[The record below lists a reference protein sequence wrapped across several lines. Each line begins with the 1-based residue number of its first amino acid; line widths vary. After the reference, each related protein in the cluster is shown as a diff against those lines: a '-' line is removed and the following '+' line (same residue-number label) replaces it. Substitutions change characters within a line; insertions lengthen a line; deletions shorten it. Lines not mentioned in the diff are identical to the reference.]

1 MKKLYTFLM
10 LFVMAASLT
19 LNASNAR
26 DGESVLTVNP
36 NPVDLGLRASGA
48 WMEPLTIELGTTGE
62 EYTIYSI
69 KSLDPFFI
77 VYDIYYPPTV
87 SEGNPYQTDIYHGE
101 SDVEGEVTGRIVV
114 EHTLGVDTIAVKA
127 TVYFPEVNDVWE
139 TASEIT
145 LPFTETAKLAA
156 YKNYNFPKGYYP
168 DEPHGDIVYKA
179 VFEEDAIIF
188 ANAKDV
194 KLSIY
199 REGFDG
205 YGGPRENNFYKP
217 EIAADENAEIIFSY
231 DFNDGKPTGWGVFEN
246 DGDNIHWNLSQAGN
260 SFTSGPDGSIA
271 IYSYTQYY
279 GSLTPDNYI
288 VTSEKYPITKKS
300 VLSWDAKSSDLS
312 TYYNKEH
319 YAVVVSTDKK
329 TWDIVWETTINY
341 TDYKHEMVSLAQYE
355 GQEVYVG
362 FRHYN
367 CTGEDATT
375 LVIDNIV
382 LANTSIN
389 GIGIQNAILPAG
401 TYYFLIE
408 GSISAEYTVD
418 IRLASDVEE
427 DDTEN
432 VNEFTN
438 AFNIY
443 PNPATSVVYVES
455 ELNAKANI
463 IDMLGRSVKEV
474 EFNGNTTIDIED
486 LNRGIYFISI
496 QGENS
501 QHVQK
506 LIVK

>member
-10 LFVMAASLT
+10 MLVMTASLT

-36 NPVDLGLRASGA
+36 DPVDLGLRPSGA

-77 VYDIYYPPTV
+77 VYDIYFPPTV
-87 SEGNPYQTDIYHGE
+87 SEGYPYQTEIFHGE

-114 EHTLGVDTIAVKA
+114 EHTLGVDTIEVKA
-127 TVYFPEVNDVWE
+127 TVYFPEEKDVWE

-145 LPFTETAKLAA
+145 LPFTETASVEGFEN
-156 YKNYNFPKGYYP
+156 NYSLIAEGA
-168 DEPHGDIVYKA
+168 DVVYKA
-179 VFEEDAIIF
+179 VFAEDAIIY
-188 ANAKDV
+188 ANIEGENSA
-194 KLSIY
+194 LAIY
-199 REGFDG
+199 QEGFDG
-205 YGGPRENNFYKP
+205 YSGPRENNFYKP

-246 DGDNIHWNLSQAGN
+246 DGDGNHWNLSQAGN

-279 GSLTPDNYI
+279 GNLTPDNYI
-288 VTSEKYPITKKS
+288 VTSSKYAITKKS

-312 TYYNKEH
+312 TFYNKEH

-329 TWDIVWETTINY
+329 EWDIVWETTINY

-367 CTGEDATT
+367 CSGEDATA

-382 LANTSIN
+382 LANTSLN
-389 GIGIQNAILPAG
+389 GVGIQNAILPAG
-401 TYYFLIE
+401 TYYFV
-408 GSISAEYTVD
+408 ISAAGEYTVD

-432 VNEFTN
+432 VNEFAK
-438 AFNIY
+438 AFNVY
-443 PNPATSVVYVES
+443 PNPATSVVFVES
-455 ELNAKANI
+455 NVNAKASI
-463 IDMLGRSVKEV
+463 IDMIGRSVKEV
-474 EFNGNTTIDIED
+474 EFTGNAAIDIED

-506 LIVK
+506 LVVK

>member
-10 LFVMAASLT
+10 MLVMTASLT

-36 NPVDLGLRASGA
+36 DPVDLGLRPSGA

-77 VYDIYYPPTV
+77 VYDIYFPPTV
-87 SEGNPYQTDIYHGE
+87 SEGYPYQTEIFHGE

-114 EHTLGVDTIAVKA
+114 EHTLGVDTIEVKA
-127 TVYFPEVNDVWE
+127 TVYFPEANDVWE

-145 LPFTETAKLAA
+145 LPFTETASVEGFEN
-156 YKNYNFPKGYYP
+156 NYSLIAEGA
-168 DEPHGDIVYKA
+168 DVVYKA
-179 VFEEDAIIF
+179 VFAEDAIIY
-188 ANAKDV
+188 ANIEGENSA
-194 KLSIY
+194 LAIY
-199 REGFDG
+199 QEGFDG
-205 YGGPRENNFYKP
+205 YSGPRENNFYKP

-246 DGDNIHWNLSQAGN
+246 DGDGNHWNLSQAGN

-279 GSLTPDNYI
+279 GNLTPDNYI
-288 VTSEKYPITKKS
+288 VTSSKYAITKKS

-312 TYYNKEH
+312 TFYNKEH

-329 TWDIVWETTINY
+329 EWDIVWETTINY

-367 CTGEDATT
+367 CSGEDATA

-382 LANTSIN
+382 LANTSLN
-389 GIGIQNAILPAG
+389 GVGIQNAILPAG
-401 TYYFLIE
+401 TYYFV
-408 GSISAEYTVD
+408 ISAAGEYTVD

-432 VNEFTN
+432 VNEFAK
-438 AFNIY
+438 AFNVY
-443 PNPATSVVYVES
+443 PNPATSVVFVES
-455 ELNAKANI
+455 NVNAKASI
-463 IDMLGRSVKEV
+463 IDMIGRSVKEV
-474 EFNGNTTIDIED
+474 EFTGNAAIDIED

-506 LIVK
+506 LVVK

>member
-19 LNASNAR
+19 LNASTVR

-36 NPVDLGLRASGA
+36 DPVDLGLRASGA

-114 EHTLGVDTIAVKA
+114 EHTLGVDTIEVKA
-127 TVYFPEVNDVWE
+127 TVYFPEEKDVWE
-139 TASEIT
+139 TAETIT
-145 LPFTETAKLAA
+145 LPFTATASVEGFEN
-156 YKNYNFPKGYYP
+156 NYSLIAEGA
-168 DEPHGDIVYKA
+168 DVVYKA

-188 ANAKDV
+188 ANIEGDNSA
-194 KLSIY
+194 LAIY
-199 REGFDG
+199 QEKFDG

-231 DFNDGKPTGWGVFEN
+231 DFNNGSPSGWGVFEN
-246 DGDNIHWNLSQAGN
+246 DGDGNHWNLSQAGN

-279 GSLTPDNYI
+279 GNLTPDNYI
-288 VTSEKYPITKKS
+288 VTASKYPISKKS

-329 TWDIVWETTINY
+329 TWDIVCETTINY
-341 TDYKHEMVSLAQYE
+341 TDYKHEMVSLEKYE

-362 FRHYN
+362 FRHFN
-367 CTGEDATT
+367 CSGEDATA

-389 GIGIQNAILPAG
+389 GVGIQNAILPAG
-401 TYYFLIE
+401 TYYFVV
-408 GSISAEYTVD
+408 SATGEYTVD

-427 DDTEN
+427 DTEG
-432 VNEFTN
+432 VEEFAN
-438 AFNIY
+438 AFNVY
-443 PNPATSVVYVES
+443 PNPASSVLYIES

-463 IDMLGRSVKEV
+463 IDMVGRSVKEV
-474 EFNGNTTIDIED
+474 EFSGNTAINIED
-486 LNRGIYFISI
+486 LNSGIYFISI
-496 QGENS
+496 QEGSNRS
-501 QHVQK
+501 IQK
-506 LIVK
+506 LVVK

>member
-10 LFVMAASLT
+10 MLVMTASLT

-36 NPVDLGLRASGA
+36 DPVDLGLRPSGA

-77 VYDIYYPPTV
+77 VYDIYFPPTV
-87 SEGNPYQTDIYHGE
+87 SEGYPYQTEIFHGE

-114 EHTLGVDTIAVKA
+114 EHTLGVDTIEVKA
-127 TVYFPEVNDVWE
+127 TVYFPEANDVWE

-145 LPFTETAKLAA
+145 LPFTETASVEGFEN
-156 YKNYNFPKGYYP
+156 NYSLIAEGA
-168 DEPHGDIVYKA
+168 DVVYKA
-179 VFEEDAIIF
+179 VFAEDAIIY
-188 ANAKDV
+188 ANIEGENSA
-194 KLSIY
+194 LAIY
-199 REGFDG
+199 QEGFDG
-205 YGGPRENNFYKP
+205 YSGPRENNFYKP

-246 DGDNIHWNLSQAGN
+246 DGDGNHWNLSQAGN

-279 GSLTPDNYI
+279 GNLTPDNYI
-288 VTSEKYPITKKS
+288 VTSSKYAITKKS

-312 TYYNKEH
+312 TFYNKEH

-329 TWDIVWETTINY
+329 EWDIVWETTINY

-367 CTGEDATT
+367 CSGEDATA

-382 LANTSIN
+382 LANTSLN
-389 GIGIQNAILPAG
+389 GVGIQNAILPAG
-401 TYYFLIE
+401 TYYFV
-408 GSISAEYTVD
+408 ISAAGEYTVD

-432 VNEFTN
+432 VNEFAK
-438 AFNIY
+438 AFNVY
-443 PNPATSVVYVES
+443 PNPATSVVFVES
-455 ELNAKANI
+455 SVNAKASI
-463 IDMLGRSVKEV
+463 IDIIGRSVKEV
-474 EFNGNTTIDIED
+474 EFTGNAAIDIED

-506 LIVK
+506 LVVK

>member
-19 LNASNAR
+19 LNASTVR

-48 WMEPLTIELGTTGE
+48 WMDPLTIELGTTGE

-87 SEGNPYQTDIYHGE
+87 TADYPYQTDIYHGE

-127 TVYFPEVNDVWE
+127 TVYFPEENDVWE

-188 ANAKDV
+188 ANAENV

-205 YGGPRENNFYKP
+205 YGGPRENNFFKP

-231 DFNDGKPTGWGVFEN
+231 DFNNGSPTGWGVFEN
-246 DGDNIHWNLSQAGN
+246 DGDGNQWNLSQAGN

-279 GSLTPDNYI
+279 GNLTPDNYI
-288 VTSEKYPITKKS
+288 VTASKYPISKKS

-312 TYYNKEH
+312 TFYNKEH

-329 TWDIVWETTINY
+329 EWDIVWETTINY

-367 CTGEDATT
+367 CSGEDATA

-382 LANTSIN
+382 LANTSLN
-389 GIGIQNAILPAG
+389 GVGIQNAILPAG
-401 TYYFLIE
+401 TYYFV
-408 GSISAEYTVD
+408 ISAAGEYTVD

-432 VNEFTN
+432 VNEFAK
-438 AFNIY
+438 AFNVY
-443 PNPATSVVYVES
+443 PNPATSVVFVES
-455 ELNAKANI
+455 NVNAKASI
-463 IDMLGRSVKEV
+463 IDMIGRSVKEV
-474 EFNGNTTIDIED
+474 EFTGNAAIDIED

-506 LIVK
+506 LVVK

>member
-10 LFVMAASLT
+10 MLVMTASLT

-36 NPVDLGLRASGA
+36 DPVDLGLRPSGA

-87 SEGNPYQTDIYHGE
+87 SEGYPYQTEIFHGE

-114 EHTLGVDTIAVKA
+114 EHTLGVDTIEVKA
-127 TVYFPEVNDVWE
+127 TVYFPEANDVWE

-145 LPFTETAKLAA
+145 LPFTETASVEGFEN
-156 YKNYNFPKGYYP
+156 NYSLIAEGA
-168 DEPHGDIVYKA
+168 DVVYKA
-179 VFEEDAIIF
+179 VFAEDAIIY
-188 ANAKDV
+188 ANIEGENSA
-194 KLSIY
+194 LAIY
-199 REGFDG
+199 QEGFDG
-205 YGGPRENNFYKP
+205 YSGPRENNFYKP

-246 DGDNIHWNLSQAGN
+246 DGDGNHWNLSQAGN

-279 GSLTPDNYI
+279 GNLTPDNYI
-288 VTSEKYPITKKS
+288 VTSSKYAITKKS

-312 TYYNKEH
+312 TFYNKEH

-329 TWDIVWETTINY
+329 EWDIVWETTINY

-367 CTGEDATT
+367 CSGEDATA

-382 LANTSIN
+382 LANTSLN
-389 GIGIQNAILPAG
+389 GVGIQNAILPAG
-401 TYYFLIE
+401 TYYFV
-408 GSISAEYTVD
+408 ISAAGEYTVD

-432 VNEFTN
+432 VNEFTK
-438 AFNIY
+438 AFNVY
-443 PNPATSVVYVES
+443 PNPATSVVFVES
-455 ELNAKANI
+455 NVNAKASI
-463 IDMLGRSVKEV
+463 IDMIGRSVKEV
-474 EFNGNTTIDIED
+474 EFTGNAAIDIED

-506 LIVK
+506 LVVK

>member
-10 LFVMAASLT
+10 MLVMTASLT

-36 NPVDLGLRASGA
+36 DPVDLGLRPSGA

-77 VYDIYYPPTV
+77 VYDIYFPPTV
-87 SEGNPYQTDIYHGE
+87 SEGYPYQTEIFHGE

-114 EHTLGVDTIAVKA
+114 EHTLGIDTIEVKA
-127 TVYFPEVNDVWE
+127 TVYFPEANDVWE

-145 LPFTETAKLAA
+145 LPFTETASVEGFEN
-156 YKNYNFPKGYYP
+156 NYSLIAEGA
-168 DEPHGDIVYKA
+168 DVVYKA
-179 VFEEDAIIF
+179 VFAEDAIIY
-188 ANAKDV
+188 ANIEGENSA
-194 KLSIY
+194 LAIY
-199 REGFDG
+199 QEGFDG
-205 YGGPRENNFYKP
+205 YSGPRENNFYKP

-246 DGDNIHWNLSQAGN
+246 DGDGNHWNLSQAGN

-279 GSLTPDNYI
+279 GNLTPDNYI
-288 VTSEKYPITKKS
+288 VTSSKYAITKKS

-312 TYYNKEH
+312 TFYNKEH

-329 TWDIVWETTINY
+329 EWDIVWETTINY

-367 CTGEDATT
+367 CSGEDATA

-382 LANTSIN
+382 LANTSLN
-389 GIGIQNAILPAG
+389 GVGIQNAILPAG
-401 TYYFLIE
+401 TYYFV
-408 GSISAEYTVD
+408 ISAAGEYTVD

-432 VNEFTN
+432 VNEFTK
-438 AFNIY
+438 AFNVY
-443 PNPATSVVYVES
+443 PNPATSVVFVES
-455 ELNAKANI
+455 SVNAKASI
-463 IDMLGRSVKEV
+463 IDMIGRSVKEV
-474 EFNGNTTIDIED
+474 EFTGNAAIDIED

-506 LIVK
+506 LVVK

>member
-10 LFVMAASLT
+10 MLVMTASLT

-36 NPVDLGLRASGA
+36 DPVDLGLRPSGA

-62 EYTIYSI
+62 EYTIYSV

-77 VYDIYYPPTV
+77 VYDIYFPPTV
-87 SEGNPYQTDIYHGE
+87 SEGYPYQTEIFHGE

-114 EHTLGVDTIAVKA
+114 EHTLGVDTIEVKA
-127 TVYFPEVNDVWE
+127 TVYFPEANDVWE

-145 LPFTETAKLAA
+145 LPFTETASVEGFEN
-156 YKNYNFPKGYYP
+156 NYSLIAEGA
-168 DEPHGDIVYKA
+168 DVVYKA
-179 VFEEDAIIF
+179 VFAEDAIIY
-188 ANAKDV
+188 ANIEGENSA
-194 KLSIY
+194 LAIY
-199 REGFDG
+199 QEGFDG
-205 YGGPRENNFYKP
+205 YSGPRENNFYKP

-246 DGDNIHWNLSQAGN
+246 DGDGNHWNLSQAGN

-279 GSLTPDNYI
+279 GNLTPDNYI
-288 VTSEKYPITKKS
+288 VTSSKYAITKKS

-312 TYYNKEH
+312 TFYNKEH

-329 TWDIVWETTINY
+329 EWDIVWETTINY

-367 CTGEDATT
+367 CSGEDATA

-382 LANTSIN
+382 LANTSLN
-389 GIGIQNAILPAG
+389 GVGIQNAILPAG
-401 TYYFLIE
+401 TYYFV
-408 GSISAEYTVD
+408 ISAAGEYTVD

-432 VNEFTN
+432 VNEFTK
-438 AFNIY
+438 AFNVY
-443 PNPATSVVYVES
+443 PNPATSVVFVES
-455 ELNAKANI
+455 SVNAKASI
-463 IDMLGRSVKEV
+463 IDMIGRSVKEV
-474 EFNGNTTIDIED
+474 EFTGNAAIDIED

-506 LIVK
+506 LVVK

>member
-10 LFVMAASLT
+10 MLVMTASLT

-36 NPVDLGLRASGA
+36 DPVDLGLRPSGA

-77 VYDIYYPPTV
+77 VYDIYFPPTV
-87 SEGNPYQTDIYHGE
+87 SEGYPYQTEIFHGE

-114 EHTLGVDTIAVKA
+114 EHTLGVDTIEVKA
-127 TVYFPEVNDVWE
+127 TVYFPEANDVWE

-145 LPFTETAKLAA
+145 LPFTETASVEGFEN
-156 YKNYNFPKGYYP
+156 NYSLIAEGA
-168 DEPHGDIVYKA
+168 DVVYKA
-179 VFEEDAIIF
+179 VFAEDAIIY
-188 ANAKDV
+188 ANIEGENSA
-194 KLSIY
+194 LAIY
-199 REGFDG
+199 QEGFDG
-205 YGGPRENNFYKP
+205 YSGPRENNFYKP

-246 DGDNIHWNLSQAGN
+246 DGDGNHWNLSQAGN

-279 GSLTPDNYI
+279 GNLTPDNYI
-288 VTSEKYPITKKS
+288 VTSSKYAITKKS

-312 TYYNKEH
+312 TFYNKEH

-329 TWDIVWETTINY
+329 EWDVVWETTINY

-367 CTGEDATT
+367 CSGEDATA

-382 LANTSIN
+382 LANTSLN
-389 GIGIQNAILPAG
+389 GVGIQNAILPAG
-401 TYYFLIE
+401 TYYFV
-408 GSISAEYTVD
+408 ISAAGEYTVD

-432 VNEFTN
+432 VNEFAK
-438 AFNIY
+438 AFNVY
-443 PNPATSVVYVES
+443 PNPATSVVFVES
-455 ELNAKANI
+455 SVNAKASI
-463 IDMLGRSVKEV
+463 IDMIGRSVKEV
-474 EFNGNTTIDIED
+474 EFTGNAAIDIED

-506 LIVK
+506 LVVK

>member
-1 MKKLYTFLM
+1 MKKLYTLLM
-10 LFVMAASLT
+10 VLVMTASLT

-36 NPVDLGLRASGA
+36 DPVDLGLRPSGA

-87 SEGNPYQTDIYHGE
+87 SEGYPYQTEIFHGE

-114 EHTLGVDTIAVKA
+114 EHTLGVDTIEVKA
-127 TVYFPEVNDVWE
+127 TVYFPEANDVWE

-145 LPFTETAKLAA
+145 LPFTETASVEGFEN
-156 YKNYNFPKGYYP
+156 NYSLIAEGA
-168 DEPHGDIVYKA
+168 DVVYKA
-179 VFEEDAIIF
+179 VFAEDAIIY
-188 ANAKDV
+188 ANIEGENSA
-194 KLSIY
+194 LAIY
-199 REGFDG
+199 QEGFDG
-205 YGGPRENNFYKP
+205 YSGPRENNFYKP

-246 DGDNIHWNLSQAGN
+246 DGDGNHWNLSQAGN

-279 GSLTPDNYI
+279 GNLTPDNYI
-288 VTSEKYPITKKS
+288 VTSSKYAITKKS

-312 TYYNKEH
+312 TFYNKEH

-329 TWDIVWETTINY
+329 EWEIVWETTINY
-341 TDYKHEMVSLAQYE
+341 TGFKHEMVSLEKYE

-362 FRHYN
+362 FRHFN
-367 CTGEDATT
+367 CSGEDATT

-389 GIGIQNAILPAG
+389 GVGIQNAILPAG
-401 TYYFLIE
+401 TYYFV
-408 GSISAEYTVD
+408 ISAAGEYTVD
-418 IRLASDVEE
+418 IRLASDVDVESIEE
-427 DDTEN
+427 LSKS
-432 VNEFTN
+432 
-438 AFNIY
+438 FNIY
-443 PNPATSVVYVES
+443 PNPVNDILYIEAEAQVENVVVYDIFGRHQLEVS
-455 ELNAKANI
+455 GQQSAISVANFNN
-463 IDMLGRSVKEV
+463 GVYFVKVRTENGEV
-474 EFNGNTTIDIED
+474 IKRF
-486 LNRGIYFISI
+486 
-496 QGENS
+496 
-501 QHVQK
+501 
-506 LIVK
+506 VKK

>member
-10 LFVMAASLT
+10 MLVMTASLT

-36 NPVDLGLRASGA
+36 DPVDLGLRPSGA

-87 SEGNPYQTDIYHGE
+87 SEGYPYQTEIFHGE

-114 EHTLGVDTIAVKA
+114 EHTLGVDTIEVKA
-127 TVYFPEVNDVWE
+127 TVYFPEANDVWE

-145 LPFTETAKLAA
+145 LPFTETASVEGFEN
-156 YKNYNFPKGYYP
+156 NYSLIAEGA
-168 DEPHGDIVYKA
+168 DVVYKA
-179 VFEEDAIIF
+179 VFAEDAIIY
-188 ANAKDV
+188 ANIEGENSA
-194 KLSIY
+194 LAIY
-199 REGFDG
+199 QEGFDG
-205 YGGPRENNFYKP
+205 YSGPRENNFYKP

-246 DGDNIHWNLSQAGN
+246 DGDGNHWNLSQAGN

-279 GSLTPDNYI
+279 GNLTPDNYI
-288 VTSEKYPITKKS
+288 VTSSKYAITKKS

-312 TYYNKEH
+312 TFYNKEH

-329 TWDIVWETTINY
+329 EWDIVWETTINY

-367 CTGEDATT
+367 CSGEDATA

-382 LANTSIN
+382 LANTSLN
-389 GIGIQNAILPAG
+389 GVGIQNAILPAG
-401 TYYFLIE
+401 TYYFV
-408 GSISAEYTVD
+408 ISAAGEYTVD

-432 VNEFTN
+432 VNEFAK
-438 AFNIY
+438 AFNVY
-443 PNPATSVVYVES
+443 PNPATSVVFVES
-455 ELNAKANI
+455 SVNAKASI
-463 IDMLGRSVKEV
+463 IDMIGRSVKEV
-474 EFNGNTTIDIED
+474 EFTGNAAIDIED

-506 LIVK
+506 LVVK

>member
-10 LFVMAASLT
+10 VLVMTASLT

-77 VYDIYYPPTV
+77 VYDIYYPPIV
-87 SEGNPYQTDIYHGE
+87 SEGYPYQTEIFHGE
-101 SDVEGEVTGRIVV
+101 SDVEGEVTGRIVI

-127 TVYFPEVNDVWE
+127 TVYFPEANDVWE

-145 LPFTETAKLAA
+145 LPFTETASVEGFEN
-156 YKNYNFPKGYYP
+156 NYSLIAEGA
-168 DEPHGDIVYKA
+168 DVVYKA
-179 VFEEDAIIF
+179 VFAEDAIIY
-188 ANAKDV
+188 ANIEGENSA
-194 KLSIY
+194 LAIY
-199 REGFDG
+199 QEGFDG

-217 EIAADENAEIIFSY
+217 EIAADENAEVIFSY

-246 DGDNIHWNLSQAGN
+246 DGDGNHWNLSQAGN

-279 GSLTPDNYI
+279 GNLTPDNYI
-288 VTSEKYPITKKS
+288 VTSSKYAITKKS

-329 TWDIVWETTINY
+329 EWDIVWETTINY

-367 CTGEDATT
+367 CSGEDATT

-389 GIGIQNAILPAG
+389 GVGIQNAILPAG
-401 TYYFLIE
+401 TYYFV
-408 GSISAEYTVD
+408 ISAAGEYTVD

-455 ELNAKANI
+455 GVNAKASI
-463 IDMLGRSVKEV
+463 IDMIGRSVKEV
-474 EFNGNTTIDIED
+474 EFSGNAAIDIED

-496 QGENS
+496 QGENN

>member
-1 MKKLYTFLM
+1 MKKLYTLLM
-10 LFVMAASLT
+10 VLVMTASLT

-36 NPVDLGLRASGA
+36 DPVDLGLRPSGA

-87 SEGNPYQTDIYHGE
+87 SEGYPYQTEIFHGE

-114 EHTLGVDTIAVKA
+114 EHTLGVDTIEVKA
-127 TVYFPEVNDVWE
+127 TVYFPEANDVWE

-145 LPFTETAKLAA
+145 LPFTETASVEGFEN
-156 YKNYNFPKGYYP
+156 NYSLIAEGA
-168 DEPHGDIVYKA
+168 DVVYKA
-179 VFEEDAIIF
+179 VFAEDAIIY
-188 ANAKDV
+188 ANIEGENSA
-194 KLSIY
+194 LAIY
-199 REGFDG
+199 QEGFDG
-205 YGGPRENNFYKP
+205 YSGPRENNFYKP

-246 DGDNIHWNLSQAGN
+246 DGDGNHWNLSQAGN

-279 GSLTPDNYI
+279 GNLTPDNYI
-288 VTSEKYPITKKS
+288 VTSSKYAITKKS

-312 TYYNKEH
+312 TFYNKEH

-329 TWDIVWETTINY
+329 EWDIVWETTINY

-367 CTGEDATT
+367 CSGEDATA

-382 LANTSIN
+382 LANTSLN
-389 GIGIQNAILPAG
+389 GVGIQNAILPAG
-401 TYYFLIE
+401 TYYFV
-408 GSISAEYTVD
+408 ISAAGEYTVD

-432 VNEFTN
+432 INEFTK
-438 AFNIY
+438 AFNVY
-443 PNPATSVVYVES
+443 PNPATSVVFVES
-455 ELNAKANI
+455 SVNAKASI
-463 IDMLGRSVKEV
+463 IDMIGRSVKEV
-474 EFNGNTTIDIED
+474 EFTGNAAIDIED

-506 LIVK
+506 LVVK

>member
-10 LFVMAASLT
+10 MLVMTASLT

-36 NPVDLGLRASGA
+36 DPVDLGLRPSGA

-77 VYDIYYPPTV
+77 VYDIYFPPTV
-87 SEGNPYQTDIYHGE
+87 SEGYPYQTEIFHGE

-114 EHTLGVDTIAVKA
+114 EHTLGVDTIEVKA
-127 TVYFPEVNDVWE
+127 TVYFPEANDVWE

-145 LPFTETAKLAA
+145 LPFTETASVEGFEN
-156 YKNYNFPKGYYP
+156 NYSLIAEGA
-168 DEPHGDIVYKA
+168 DVVYKA
-179 VFEEDAIIF
+179 VFAEDAIIY
-188 ANAKDV
+188 ANIEGENSA
-194 KLSIY
+194 LAIY
-199 REGFDG
+199 QEGFDG
-205 YGGPRENNFYKP
+205 YSGPRENNFYKP

-246 DGDNIHWNLSQAGN
+246 DGDGNHWNLSQAGN

-279 GSLTPDNYI
+279 GNLTPDNYI
-288 VTSEKYPITKKS
+288 VTSSKYAITKKS

-312 TYYNKEH
+312 TFYNKEH

-329 TWDIVWETTINY
+329 EWDIVWETTINY

-367 CTGEDATT
+367 CSGEDATA

-382 LANTSIN
+382 LANTSLN
-389 GIGIQNAILPAG
+389 GVGIQNAILPAG
-401 TYYFLIE
+401 TYYFV
-408 GSISAEYTVD
+408 ISAAGEYTVD

-432 VNEFTN
+432 VNEFTK
-438 AFNIY
+438 AFNVY
-443 PNPATSVVYVES
+443 PNPATSVVFVES
-455 ELNAKANI
+455 NVNAKASI
-463 IDMLGRSVKEV
+463 IDMIGRSVKEV
-474 EFNGNTTIDIED
+474 EFTGNAAIDIED

-506 LIVK
+506 LVVK

>member
-1 MKKLYTFLM
+1 MT
-10 LFVMAASLT
+10 
-19 LNASNAR
+19 
-26 DGESVLTVNP
+26 
-36 NPVDLGLRASGA
+36 
-48 WMEPLTIELGTTGE
+48 
-62 EYTIYSI
+62 
-69 KSLDPFFI
+69 
-77 VYDIYYPPTV
+77 
-87 SEGNPYQTDIYHGE
+87 
-101 SDVEGEVTGRIVV
+101 
-114 EHTLGVDTIAVKA
+114 
-127 TVYFPEVNDVWE
+127 
-139 TASEIT
+139 
-145 LPFTETAKLAA
+145 FTETAKLAA

-367 CTGEDATT
+367 CSGEDATA

-389 GIGIQNAILPAG
+389 GVGIQNAILPAG

-408 GSISAEYTVD
+408 GRISEEYTVD

-427 DDTEN
+427 DTEN
-432 VNEFTN
+432 VKEFANT
-438 AFNIY
+438 FNVY

-455 ELNAKANI
+455 ELNAKASI
-463 IDMLGRSVKEV
+463 IDMVGRSVKEV
-474 EFNGNTTIDIED
+474 EFSGNTAINIED
-486 LNRGIYFISI
+486 LNSGIYFISI
-496 QGENS
+496 QEGSNRS
-501 QHVQK
+501 IQK
-506 LIVK
+506 LVVK

>member
-10 LFVMAASLT
+10 MLVMTASLT

-36 NPVDLGLRASGA
+36 DPVDLGLRPSGA

-77 VYDIYYPPTV
+77 VYDIYFPPTV
-87 SEGNPYQTDIYHGE
+87 SEGYPYQTEIFHGE

-114 EHTLGVDTIAVKA
+114 EHTLGVDTIEVKA
-127 TVYFPEVNDVWE
+127 TVYFPEANDVWE

-145 LPFTETAKLAA
+145 LPFTETASVEGFEN
-156 YKNYNFPKGYYP
+156 NYSLIAEGA
-168 DEPHGDIVYKA
+168 DVVYKA
-179 VFEEDAIIF
+179 VFAEDAIIY
-188 ANAKDV
+188 ANIEGENSA
-194 KLSIY
+194 LAIY
-199 REGFDG
+199 QEGFDG
-205 YGGPRENNFYKP
+205 YSGPRENNFYKP

-246 DGDNIHWNLSQAGN
+246 DGDGNHWNLSQAGN

-279 GSLTPDNYI
+279 GNLTPDNYI
-288 VTSEKYPITKKS
+288 VTSSKYAITKKS

-312 TYYNKEH
+312 TFYNKEH

-329 TWDIVWETTINY
+329 EWDIVWETTINY

-367 CTGEDATT
+367 CSGEDATA

-382 LANTSIN
+382 LANTSLN
-389 GIGIQNAILPAG
+389 GVGIQNAILPAG
-401 TYYFLIE
+401 TYYFV
-408 GSISAEYTVD
+408 ISAAGEYTVD

-427 DDTEN
+427 EDDTEN
-432 VNEFTN
+432 VNEFTK
-438 AFNIY
+438 AFNVY
-443 PNPATSVVYVES
+443 PNPATSVVFVES
-455 ELNAKANI
+455 SVNAKASI
-463 IDMLGRSVKEV
+463 IDMIGRSVKEV
-474 EFNGNTTIDIED
+474 EFTGNAAIDIED

-506 LIVK
+506 LVVK

>member
-10 LFVMAASLT
+10 MLVMTASLT

-36 NPVDLGLRASGA
+36 DPVDLGLRPSGA

-77 VYDIYYPPTV
+77 VYDIYFPPTV
-87 SEGNPYQTDIYHGE
+87 SEGYPYQTEIFHGE

-114 EHTLGVDTIAVKA
+114 EHTLGVDTIEVKA
-127 TVYFPEVNDVWE
+127 TVYFPEANDVWE

-145 LPFTETAKLAA
+145 LPFTETASVEGFEN
-156 YKNYNFPKGYYP
+156 NYSLIAEGA
-168 DEPHGDIVYKA
+168 DVVYKA
-179 VFEEDAIIF
+179 VFAEDAIIY
-188 ANAKDV
+188 ANIEGENSA
-194 KLSIY
+194 LAIY
-199 REGFDG
+199 QEGFDG
-205 YGGPRENNFYKP
+205 YSGPRENNFYKP

-246 DGDNIHWNLSQAGN
+246 DGDGNHWNLSQAGN

-279 GSLTPDNYI
+279 GNLTPDNYI
-288 VTSEKYPITKKS
+288 VTSSKYAITKKS

-312 TYYNKEH
+312 TFYNKEH

-329 TWDIVWETTINY
+329 EWDIVWETTINY

-367 CTGEDATT
+367 CSGEDATA

-382 LANTSIN
+382 LANTSLN
-389 GIGIQNAILPAG
+389 GVGIQNAILPAG
-401 TYYFLIE
+401 TYYFV
-408 GSISAEYTVD
+408 ISAAGEYTVD

-432 VNEFTN
+432 VNEFAK
-438 AFNIY
+438 AFNVY
-443 PNPATSVVYVES
+443 PNPATSVVFVES
-455 ELNAKANI
+455 SVNAKASI
-463 IDMLGRSVKEV
+463 IDMIGRSVKEV
-474 EFNGNTTIDIED
+474 EFTGNAAIDIED

-506 LIVK
+506 LVVK

>member
-10 LFVMAASLT
+10 MLVMTASLT

-36 NPVDLGLRASGA
+36 DPVDLGLRPSGA

-69 KSLDPFFI
+69 QSLDPFFI
-77 VYDIYYPPTV
+77 VYDIYFPPTV
-87 SEGNPYQTDIYHGE
+87 SEGYPYQTEIFHGE

-114 EHTLGVDTIAVKA
+114 EHTLGVDTIEVKA
-127 TVYFPEVNDVWE
+127 TVYFPEANDVWE

-145 LPFTETAKLAA
+145 LPFTETASVEGFEN
-156 YKNYNFPKGYYP
+156 NYSLIAEGA
-168 DEPHGDIVYKA
+168 DVVYKA
-179 VFEEDAIIF
+179 VFAEDAIIY
-188 ANAKDV
+188 ANIEGENSA
-194 KLSIY
+194 LAIY
-199 REGFDG
+199 QEGFDG
-205 YGGPRENNFYKP
+205 YSGPRENNFYKP

-246 DGDNIHWNLSQAGN
+246 DGDGNHWNLSQAGN

-279 GSLTPDNYI
+279 GNLTPDNYI
-288 VTSEKYPITKKS
+288 VTSSKYAITKKS

-312 TYYNKEH
+312 TFYNKEH

-329 TWDIVWETTINY
+329 EWDIVWETTINY

-367 CTGEDATT
+367 CSGEDATA

-382 LANTSIN
+382 LANTSLN
-389 GIGIQNAILPAG
+389 GVGIQNAILPAG
-401 TYYFLIE
+401 TYYFV
-408 GSISAEYTVD
+408 ISAAGEYTVD

-432 VNEFTN
+432 VNEFAK
-438 AFNIY
+438 AFNVY
-443 PNPATSVVYVES
+443 PNPATSVVFVES
-455 ELNAKANI
+455 SVNAKASI
-463 IDMLGRSVKEV
+463 IDIIGRSVKEV
-474 EFNGNTTIDIED
+474 EFTGNAAIDIED

-506 LIVK
+506 LVVK

>member
-10 LFVMAASLT
+10 MLVMTASLT

-36 NPVDLGLRASGA
+36 DPVDLGLRPSGA

-87 SEGNPYQTDIYHGE
+87 SEGYPYQTEIFHGE

-114 EHTLGVDTIAVKA
+114 EHTLGVDTIEVKA
-127 TVYFPEVNDVWE
+127 TVYFPEANDVWE

-145 LPFTETAKLAA
+145 LPFTETASVEGFEN
-156 YKNYNFPKGYYP
+156 NYSLIAEGA
-168 DEPHGDIVYKA
+168 DVVYKA
-179 VFEEDAIIF
+179 VFAEDAIIY
-188 ANAKDV
+188 ANIEGENSA
-194 KLSIY
+194 LAIY
-199 REGFDG
+199 QEGFDG
-205 YGGPRENNFYKP
+205 YSGPRENNFYKP

-246 DGDNIHWNLSQAGN
+246 DGDGNHWNLSQAGN

-279 GSLTPDNYI
+279 GNLTPDNYI
-288 VTSEKYPITKKS
+288 VTSSKYAITKKS

-312 TYYNKEH
+312 TFYNKEH

-329 TWDIVWETTINY
+329 EWDIVWETTINY

-367 CTGEDATT
+367 CSGEDATA

-382 LANTSIN
+382 LANTSLN
-389 GIGIQNAILPAG
+389 GVGIQNAILPAG
-401 TYYFLIE
+401 TYYFV
-408 GSISAEYTVD
+408 ISAAGEYTVD

-432 VNEFTN
+432 INEFTK
-438 AFNIY
+438 AFNVY
-443 PNPATSVVYVES
+443 PNPATSVVFVES
-455 ELNAKANI
+455 SVNAKASI
-463 IDMLGRSVKEV
+463 IDMIGRSVKEV
-474 EFNGNTTIDIED
+474 EFTGNAAIDIED

-506 LIVK
+506 LVVK

>member
-19 LNASNAR
+19 LNASTVR

-36 NPVDLGLRASGA
+36 DPVDLGLRASGA

-114 EHTLGVDTIAVKA
+114 EHTLGVDTIEVKA
-127 TVYFPEVNDVWE
+127 TVYFPEEKDVWE
-139 TASEIT
+139 TAETIT
-145 LPFTETAKLAA
+145 LPFTTTASVEGFEN
-156 YKNYNFPKGYYP
+156 NYSLIAEGA
-168 DEPHGDIVYKA
+168 DVVYKA

-188 ANAKDV
+188 ANIEGDNSA
-194 KLSIY
+194 LAIY
-199 REGFDG
+199 QEKFDG

-231 DFNDGKPTGWGVFEN
+231 DFNNGSPSGWGVFEN
-246 DGDNIHWNLSQAGN
+246 DGDGNHWNLSQAGN

-279 GSLTPDNYI
+279 GNLTPDNYI
-288 VTSEKYPITKKS
+288 VTASKYPISKKS

-312 TYYNKEH
+312 TFYNKEH

-341 TDYKHEMVSLAQYE
+341 TDYKHEMVSLEKYE

-362 FRHYN
+362 FRHFN
-367 CTGEDATT
+367 CSGEDATA

-389 GIGIQNAILPAG
+389 GVGIQNAILPAG
-401 TYYFLIE
+401 TYYFVV
-408 GSISAEYTVD
+408 SATGEYTVD

-427 DDTEN
+427 DTEG
-432 VNEFTN
+432 VEEFAN
-438 AFNIY
+438 AFNVY
-443 PNPATSVVYVES
+443 PNPASSVLYIES

-463 IDMLGRSVKEV
+463 IDMVGRSVKEV
-474 EFNGNTTIDIED
+474 EFSGNTAINIED
-486 LNRGIYFISI
+486 LNSGIYFISI
-496 QGENS
+496 QEGSNRS
-501 QHVQK
+501 IQK
-506 LIVK
+506 LVVK

>member
-10 LFVMAASLT
+10 MLVMTASLT

-36 NPVDLGLRASGA
+36 DPVDLGLRPSGA

-77 VYDIYYPPTV
+77 VYDIYFPPTV
-87 SEGNPYQTDIYHGE
+87 SEGYPYQTEIFHGE

-114 EHTLGVDTIAVKA
+114 EHTLGVDTIEVKA
-127 TVYFPEVNDVWE
+127 TVYFPEANDVWE

-145 LPFTETAKLAA
+145 LPFTETASVEGFEN
-156 YKNYNFPKGYYP
+156 NYSLIAEGA
-168 DEPHGDIVYKA
+168 DVVYKA
-179 VFEEDAIIF
+179 VFAEDAIIY
-188 ANAKDV
+188 ANIEGENSA
-194 KLSIY
+194 LAIY
-199 REGFDG
+199 QEGFDG
-205 YGGPRENNFYKP
+205 YSGPRENNFYKP

-246 DGDNIHWNLSQAGN
+246 DGDGNHWNLSQAGN

-279 GSLTPDNYI
+279 GNLTPDNYI
-288 VTSEKYPITKKS
+288 VTSSKYAITKKS

-312 TYYNKEH
+312 TFYNKEH

-329 TWDIVWETTINY
+329 EWDIVWETTINY

-367 CTGEDATT
+367 CSGEDATA

-382 LANTSIN
+382 LANTSLN
-389 GIGIQNAILPAG
+389 GVGIQNAILPAG
-401 TYYFLIE
+401 TYYFV
-408 GSISAEYTVD
+408 ISAAGEYTVD

-432 VNEFTN
+432 VNEFTK
-438 AFNIY
+438 AFNVY
-443 PNPATSVVYVES
+443 PNPATSVVFVES
-455 ELNAKANI
+455 SVNAKASI
-463 IDMLGRSVKEV
+463 IDMIGRSVKEV
-474 EFNGNTTIDIED
+474 EFTGNAAIDIED

-506 LIVK
+506 LVVK